1 MRQPPSPLGPLT
13 PHTLPLSR
21 CWCCRSCL
29 FIMQKAISSGRHC
42 GQRHQ
47 AGQSHHLQVG
57 SNNHGVCPGRAASA
71 GNSTSAGKPHRA
83 WYAAACRGHMGGLAA
98 RGSQHGARPTAS
110 QPASLLAA
118 LTCHIL
124 HSMGWGRLV
133 GKAIRAYRSAAACRP
148 ALRACQRCPPA
159 RPPPPPPG
167 SQKLTTTEA
176 RVVAALAAALA
187 CIAAVGVDPQ
197 EAWENAHCC
206 RRSQRIGTLRAG
218 GGTAGRE
225 AEGATWRCA
234 HPQLRVQALDP
245 CQGGLLT

>member
-159 RPPPPPPG
+159 RPPPSPGIAETDHHRSSSRSRTRSRPGMHRSSWSRPTGSLGKCSLLPPQSEDWHP
-167 SQKLTTTEA
+167 
-176 RVVAALAAALA
+176 
-187 CIAAVGVDPQ
+187 
-197 EAWENAHCC
+197 
-206 RRSQRIGTLRAG
+206 AG
-218 GGTAGRE
+218 GRRHRRQRGRGCYVALCTPSAPCAG
-225 AEGATWRCA
+225 A
-234 HPQLRVQALDP
+234 
-245 CQGGLLT
+245 